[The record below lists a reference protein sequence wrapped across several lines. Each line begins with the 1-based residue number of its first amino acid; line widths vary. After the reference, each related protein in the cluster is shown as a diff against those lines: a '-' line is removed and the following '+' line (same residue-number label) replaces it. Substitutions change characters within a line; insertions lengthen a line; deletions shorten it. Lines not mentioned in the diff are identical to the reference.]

1 MRHLLF
7 ALAAV
12 GFVVGQAAPGR
23 TAGATTAVPG
33 TAAPAAAPAAA
44 APAVPAK
51 RPNVLVVTLDTT
63 RADHTSAYGY
73 ARPTTPRLIEL
84 AQQGVRFEAA
94 YAPMATTLPSH
105 TSMFTGLLPR
115 THGALKNG
123 LPVNPKLTL
132 LAETLG
138 GAGYRTAAFLSSFA
152 VASRFGLQRGFSEYD
167 DRFENG
173 QCKWD
178 VERWEGQKIDGDF
191 CRRGDLTRAATVKWL
206 EGAGYL
212 PGANGTAG
220 AAKQPEQPF
229 FVWIHFFDPHNPYD
243 PVPEQAKLFPPLSAN
258 PSELERDIA
267 NYDAE
272 IHFADQE
279 MGKLLDALAKAGRL
293 DDTLVIVA
301 GDHGEGLMDHG
312 WMLHGLQ
319 IYEEAVRVPFV
330 FRWPAKLPQGT
341 TIAEPVE
348 LIDIT
353 PTVLDLTGVPA
364 PSTTPAVEGISL
376 VRALTGN
383 GKLDPQRPVLLQRRF
398 YASKSEKGIAVKG
411 SKHALRV
418 GDWKYIE
425 AKDEDSFELYD
436 LKSDPHEKNNLA
448 GAKPA
453 ERAAMAD
460 RLAKTVAGTG
470 TGTAAAAPGTR
481 TVSEEDQR
489 KLEALGYVQ

>member
-1 MRHLLF
+1 MRHFLL

-12 GFVVGQAAPGR
+12 GFLLGPAVSAR
-23 TAGATTAVPG
+23 TAD
-33 TAAPAAAPAAA
+33 APA
-44 APAVPAK
+44 PAK

-73 ARPTTPRLIEL
+73 ARPTTPRLIEV
-84 AQQGVRFEAA
+84 AKQGVRFEAA

-138 GAGYRTAAFLSSFA
+138 GTGYRTAAFLSSFA
-152 VASRFGLQRGFSEYD
+152 VSSRFGLQRGFSEYD
-167 DRFENG
+167 DRFQDG

-178 VERWEGQKIDGDF
+178 VARWEGQKIEGDF
-191 CRRGDLTRAATVKWL
+191 CRRGDLTREAAVKWL
-206 EGAGYL
+206 ESAGYL
-212 PGANGTAG
+212 PDASGTAV
-220 AAKQPEQPF
+220 AKKPEQPF

-243 PVPEQAKLFPPLSAN
+243 PPADQAKLFPPLSAN
-258 PSELERDIA
+258 PTELERDVA
-267 NYDAE
+267 NYDGE

-279 MGKLLDALAKAGRL
+279 MGKLFDALASAGIL

-353 PTVLDLTGVPA
+353 PTVLDLAGVPA
-364 PSTTPAVEGISL
+364 PQVTPPVEGISL
-376 VRALTGN
+376 AAALTGKA
-383 GKLDPQRPVLLQRRF
+383 KLDPQRPILLQRRF
-398 YASKSEKGIAVKG
+398 YAADNEKGIPVKG

-425 AKDEDSFELYD
+425 AKEENSFELYD
-436 LKSDPHEKNNLA
+436 LKSDPREKTNLA
-448 GAKPA
+448 DAKPA
-453 ERAAMAD
+453 ERATMAE
-460 RLAKTVAGTG
+460 RLAKTLA
-470 TGTAAAAPGTR
+470 GTAAAAPATR
-481 TVSEEDQR
+481 KVSEEDQR

>member
-1 MRHLLF
+1 MRQLLL
-7 ALAAV
+7 ALAAAGLV
-12 GFVVGQAAPGR
+12 LGQAAHGR
-23 TAGATTAVPG
+23 PADAQSATAD
-33 TAAPAAAPAAA
+33 AAAPAAA
-44 APAVPAK
+44 TAK

-73 ARPTTPRLIEL
+73 SRPTTPRLIEL

-152 VASRFGLQRGFSEYD
+152 VSGRFGLQRGFSEYD
-167 DRFENG
+167 DRFQDG

-178 VERWEGQKIDGDF
+178 VERWEGQKIAGDF

-206 EGAGYL
+206 ESAGYL
-212 PGANGTAG
+212 PGAKGTAG

-229 FVWIHFFDPHNPYD
+229 FIWIHFFDPHNPYD
-243 PVPEQAKLFPPLSAN
+243 PLPEQAKLFPPPSAN
-258 PSELERDIA
+258 PTELERDIA

-319 IYEEAVRVPFV
+319 IYEEAVRVPLV
-330 FRWPAKLPQGT
+330 FRWPAKLPQGK

-348 LIDIT
+348 LIDIA
-353 PTVLDLTGVPA
+353 PTVLELIGVPA
-364 PSTTPAVEGISL
+364 PKVTPPVEGISL
-376 VRALTGN
+376 AAAMTGTA
-383 GKLDPQRPVLLQRRF
+383 KLDPQRPILLQRRF

-411 SKHALRV
+411 SKHALRL

-425 AKDEDSFELYD
+425 AKEEDSFELYD
-436 LKSDPHEKNNLA
+436 LKSDPREKSNLA
-448 GAKPA
+448 DAKPA
-453 ERAAMAD
+453 ERATMAD
-460 RLAKTVAGTG
+460 RLAKTVAGT
-470 TGTAAAAPGTR
+470 AAATAPAAR

>member
-1 MRHLLF
+1 
-7 ALAAV
+7 
-12 GFVVGQAAPGR
+12 
-23 TAGATTAVPG
+23 
-33 TAAPAAAPAAA
+33 
-44 APAVPAK
+44 
-51 RPNVLVVTLDTT
+51 
-63 RADHTSAYGY
+63 
-73 ARPTTPRLIEL
+73 
-84 AQQGVRFEAA
+84 EAA

-132 LAETLG
+132 LSETLG

-167 DRFENG
+167 DRFKDG

-178 VERWEGQKIDGDF
+178 VAPWEGQKIEGDF
-191 CRRGDLTRAATVKWL
+191 CRRGDLTRAAAVKWL
-206 EGAGYL
+206 ESAGYL
-212 PGANGTAG
+212 PPAG
-220 AAKQPEQPF
+220 AAPGAAKKPEQPF

-243 PVPEQAKLFPPLSAN
+243 PLPEQAKLFPPLSAN
-258 PSELERDIA
+258 PTELERDVA

-279 MGKLLDALAKAGRL
+279 MGKLLDALEKAGRL

-330 FRWPAKLPQGT
+330 FRWPARLPQGT

-348 LIDIT
+348 LTDIT
-353 PTVLDLTGVPA
+353 PTVLELTGVPA
-364 PSTTPAVEGISL
+364 PKVTPPVEGVSL
-376 VRALTGN
+376 AAAMTGTA
-383 GKLDPQRPVLLQRRF
+383 KLDPERPILLQRRF
-398 YASKSEKGIAVKG
+398 YASKAEKGIPVKG
-411 SKHALRV
+411 SKHALRL

-425 AKDEDSFELYD
+425 AKEEDSFELYD
-436 LKSDPHEKNNLA
+436 LESDPREKNNLA
-448 GAKPA
+448 DAKPA

-460 RLAKTVAGTG
+460 RLARTIA
-470 TGTAAAAPGTR
+470 GTAAAPTAPVTR

>member
-1 MRHLLF
+1 MRHLLL
-7 ALAAV
+7 ALATV
-12 GFVVGQAAPGR
+12 GFVLGQAVPGR
-23 TAGATTAVPG
+23 TTDAPTA
-33 TAAPAAAPAAA
+33 
-44 APAVPAK
+44 PAK

-84 AQQGVRFEAA
+84 AKQGVRFEAA

-132 LAETLG
+132 LSETLG

-167 DRFENG
+167 DRFKDG

-178 VERWEGQKIDGDF
+178 VARWEGQKIEGDF
-191 CRRGDLTRAATVKWL
+191 CRRGDLTRAAAVKWL
-206 EGAGYL
+206 ESAGYL
-212 PGANGTAG
+212 PAAG
-220 AAKQPEQPF
+220 AAAGGAKQPEQPF

-258 PSELERDIA
+258 PTELERDIA

-279 MGKLLDALAKAGRL
+279 MGKLLDALAKAGLL

-348 LIDIT
+348 LTDIT
-353 PTVLDLTGVPA
+353 PTVLELTGVPA
-364 PSTTPAVEGISL
+364 PKVTPPVEGISL
-376 VRALTGN
+376 AAAMAGTA
-383 GKLDPQRPVLLQRRF
+383 KLDPERPILLQRRF
-398 YASKSEKGIAVKG
+398 YASKAEKGIPVKG
-411 SKHALRV
+411 SKHALRL

-425 AKDEDSFELYD
+425 AKEEDSFELYD
-436 LKSDPHEKNNLA
+436 LKTDPREKNNLA
-448 GAKPA
+448 DAKPA

-460 RLAKTVAGTG
+460 RLAKTVAGT
-470 TGTAAAAPGTR
+470 AAAATTPVTR